1 MFKNK
6 WVASSVVAAL
16 TLSAVPAWSAQA
28 QEVTP
33 IASNTASAVSYTA
46 ALNDASAFTYAM
58 AKTPTT
64 DLGSSV
70 LTLAKANF
78 PVAKNYYDTYYQ
90 AVEAE
95 AKNDFASFSAVSKYA
110 TTVLAVTAIGKDA
123 TNVGGV
129 NLIEKMVAY
138 AQQQKAKG
146 DVDTA
151 FELLEMD
158 YYWLL
163 TALDAND
170 YAVPKANEADFSRE
184 AIVDFLVTK
193 AYSDG
198 GFSWGS
204 SSEWATGAD
213 VDSTAMAI
221 TALAPY
227 KTQPAVDKVITK
239 GLAFMQ
245 SQLSDQAGFYSEWAK
260 GDSPESVSQLIIAQL
275 ALGINPQQ
283 HEQFVLANGA
293 WTVSNLLTSYDKAQH
308 AFKNSAQGTVNQ
320 ISNVQAAQALTA
332 YAQQTPYYDLSAVDA
347 TKFNYDTTAPVAA
360 KISAVSDKSTM
371 LKGTAEKYATVT
383 VKSSKKV
390 LATTLADG
398 TGRYDL
404 AIAKQKAGT
413 KLVVT
418 VTDAAGNTSKVKTV
432 TVADKTA
439 PAVAKVNTVKAG
451 TKYVTGKAEK
461 GATVIVQVNGKKYR
475 TKAST
480 TGKFSVK
487 IPKQQTKKALLVMV
501 KDTAGNKS
509 KTLKVRVK

>member
-6 WVASSVVAAL
+6 WVASSVIAAL
-16 TLSAVPAWSAQA
+16 TLSVVPAWSAQA

-33 IASNTASAVSYTA
+33 IASNTATEVSYNE
-46 ALNDASAFTYAM
+46 ALNDAAAFTYAM
-58 AKTPTT
+58 SKTPTI
-64 DLGSSV
+64 DFGSSV

-78 PVAKNYYDTYYQ
+78 PVAKNYYDTYYK

-95 AKNDFASFSAVSKYA
+95 AKNNFANFSSVSKYA

-129 NLIEKMVAY
+129 NLVDKMVAY
-138 AQQQKAKG
+138 AQQQKVKG
-146 DVDTA
+146 DADAA
-151 FELLEMD
+151 FALLEMD
-158 YYWLL
+158 YYWML

-170 YAVPKANEADFSRE
+170 YAVPQANEADFSRE
-184 AIVDFLVTK
+184 AIVAYLVSK
-193 AYSDG
+193 AYPEG

-204 SSEWATGAD
+204 SSEWTTGAD

-227 KTQPAVDKVITK
+227 KAQLAVGEVISS

-245 SQLSDQAGFYSEWAK
+245 AQLSDNAGFYSEWAK
-260 GDSPESVSQLIIAQL
+260 GDSPESVSQLIIAQRS
-275 ALGINPQQ
+275 LGIDPQQ

-293 WTVSNLLTSYDKAQH
+293 WTVSNLLTSYDETLH

-320 ISNVQAAQALTA
+320 ISNLQAAQALTA
-332 YAQQTPYYDLSAVDA
+332 YEQPTPYYDLSAVDA
-347 TKFNYDTTAPVAA
+347 TIFNYDTTAPAVA
-360 KISAVSDKSTM
+360 KVSTVSDKSTA
-371 LKGTAEKYATVT
+371 LKGSAEKYATVT
-383 VKSSKKV
+383 VKSGKKV
-390 LATTLADG
+390 LATKLVDG
-398 TGRYDL
+398 TGRYEVP
-404 AIAKQKAGT
+404 IAPQKAGT

-418 VTDAAGNTSKVKTV
+418 VTDAAGNTSKVKTI

-451 TKYVTGKAEK
+451 TKYVTGTAEK
-461 GATVIVQVNGKKYR
+461 GATVSVQVRGKKYHA
-475 TKAST
+475 KASS

-487 IPKQQTKKALLVMV
+487 IPKQKAKKALLVTV
-501 KDTAGNKS
+501 KDAAGNTS